1 MEETKGFGD
10 LNREV
15 IETGKCTLCGGCVAT
30 CSLLDY
36 GYLSIDMRK
45 ERPEIIENHLC
56 PPNCGYCYYQCPGV
70 EGPELREGLEEI
82 YEVVSK
88 DEEIR
93 NACQDGGVVTTLL
106 AYALADAVAEG
117 CITVVDTGDWKP
129 EVQVAMDKAS
139 VIKSAGSKY
148 TPAATLTGI
157 PEAIMNYG
165 LWSVALVGTPCQM
178 AGYEKMLVVG
188 RSRHNAHNFASTLR
202 LRIGLFC
209 QGVYSYEKL
218 MKDFLER
225 KQGIAI
231 NEITKLDIKD
241 DLFHV
246 YAGEKELLCVA
257 INEIESYKRESC
269 KICKD
274 FSGLFSDISVG
285 NVGSPA
291 GTSTVIVHTDFGK
304 EVLEYALERG
314 FIEAKP
320 IDKSG
325 ADLIHRLM
333 KEKKEAAEKERMKK
347 KEQASK

>member
-1 MEETKGFGD
+1 MEDKKGFGN
-10 LNREV
+10 LNSEV
-15 IETGKCTLCGGCVAT
+15 IETGKCALCGGCVAT
-30 CSLLDY
+30 CKLLDY
-36 GYLSIDMRK
+36 GYLSMDLSK
-45 ERPEIIENHLC
+45 ERPEIRAGQQC
-56 PPNCGYCYYQCPGV
+56 PPDCGYCYYQCPRV
-70 EGPELREGLEEI
+70 EAPELMEGLEEI

-88 DEEIR
+88 DDEIK

-117 CITVVDTGDWKP
+117 CITVVDKGDWKP

-139 VIKSAGSKY
+139 LIKSAGSKY

-157 PEAIMNYG
+157 PDAILNYG

-188 RSRHNAHNFASTLR
+188 RSRHNAHNFSSTLR

-218 MKDFLER
+218 MKEFLER
-225 KQGIAI
+225 KQGINI
-231 NEITKLDIKD
+231 NEITKLDIRD

-246 YAGEKELLCVA
+246 YAGEKELLCVD
-257 INEIESYKRESC
+257 INEIEDYKREGC

-291 GTSTVIVHTDFGK
+291 GTSTVIVRTDFGK

-320 IDKSG
+320 IDQSG

-333 KEKKEAAEKERMKK
+333 KEKKEAGEKERMKK
-347 KEQASK
+347 FGQASK